1 MKKTPKLWPPL
12 KSEVWMLGRAGCET
26 CGDHHSIQHWF
37 YRCFGFAK
45 SAQVWM
51 LGGNVDGYL
60 PKIYHFLFDTHPKR
74 WSFHTYWFFFPK
86 VMEMLMEMSAMLL
99 IFYQRM
105 INAPDPAGQFLIH
118 QPRAQ
123 PNYKFEMI
131 SAYTNQLLLPL
142 LLLWFIIIIIF
153 VIYTYVLLSSL

>member
-1 MKKTPKLWPPL
+1 MEITTASSIGSIAALALRKVPKFECWVEMLMDTYL
-12 KSEVWMLGRAGCET
+12 KFITFFLIP
-26 CGDHHSIQHWF
+26 IQ
-37 YRCFGFAK
+37 
-45 SAQVWM
+45 
-51 LGGNVDGYL
+51 NVD
-60 PKIYHFLFDTHPKR
+60 HFIPTG
-74 WSFHTYWFFFPK
+74 FFYPK

-142 LLLWFIIIIIF
+142 LLL
-153 VIYTYVLLSSL
+153 